1 MAIFKI
7 LHGDASRISM
17 DVTPFHE
24 GYCYVTHD
32 GFMYID
38 MNVGTADIPNNQRIK
53 LNANQAE
60 SLIGYNIATILNSS
74 NIEIP
79 TSKVVLDALNEK
91 SQVQVITSETSEILS
106 TLKIHKISQEEYD
119 QSLADGTLE
128 DNAIYLTPDEEI
140 DLSGYATIDQLN
152 EKANAEHSHDNVYY
166 TETEINDLLLNKSDT
181 SHNHDDKYDTKGSAN
196 EALTS
201 AKSYTDTSVNEV
213 KSYSDTNLSAA
224 KTYTDNAV
232 TQKSQVQIITWEAD
246 D

>member
-1 MAIFKI
+1 MLFKI
-7 LHGDASRISM
+7 LHGDISRIST
-17 DVTPFHE
+17 DITPFHE

-38 MNVGTADIPNNQRIK
+38 MNVGTADVPNNQRIK

-79 TSKVVLDALNEK
+79 TSKAVLDALNEK
-91 SQVQVITSETSEILS
+91 SQVQVITSDTSEVLS
-106 TLKIHKISQEEYD
+106 TLKIHKLTQEQYD
-119 QSLADGTLE
+119 QALDNGTLE

-152 EKANAEHSHDNVYY
+152 EKANTEHSHDDIYY
-166 TETEINDLLLNKSDT
+166 TEAEINALLLNKSDA
-181 SHNHDDKYDTKGSAN
+181 SHNHDDKYDKKGSAN

-201 AKSYTDTSVNEV
+201 ARSYTDTEVNEV
-213 KSYSDTNLSAA
+213 KSYSDTNLSTA

-232 TQKSQVQIITWEAD
+232 AQKSQVQIITWEEND
-246 D
+246 